1 MTKPKLHLDADA
13 SMISLMRELR
23 KRGHDVTRTPNDWMK
38 PDATDEQ
45 QLIGAT
51 KEGRIILTFNIRD
64 FMILAKLYPEHH
76 GILLSTQKPLPE
88 LLSALDNLLSET
100 ELRIGQEKYA
110 GLMIGQDKIVFRD

>member
-100 ELRIGQEKYA
+100 EAEDWTGKVRWLNDWTR
-110 GLMIGQDKIVFRD
+110 